1 MKILI
6 LNKYDNKGGAAIA
19 AQRLENAL
27 LKNNVDCSM
36 LVDIKSTQLPYVK
49 ALSENPVINVFKKY
63 KFLFEKLLFIPFEV
77 SKEERFSFS
86 TSLFGNSIKNRK
98 TVKKADVIHLH
109 WINHSFL
116 SVTNIKE
123 LNKLNKPIV
132 ITMHDMWYATGG
144 CHHSRTCT
152 NYTKGCGN
160 CMFLS
165 NPKSNDISA
174 KQFAKKEKAYSSNL
188 TFVGCSN
195 WITELAK
202 QSPLL
207 SNSKVLNIPNPID
220 ISLFTIQ
227 DKKKAK
233 QLLKL
238 DMSKKHI
245 LFAAA
250 NVTNPR
256 KGYKYLEKAL
266 ENLKEE
272 EYEIIV
278 LGDDKNNEI
287 NFAIPTIKLGYV
299 SDLDTIITAYNA
311 ADVFVSPTLEDNL
324 PNTIMESMSCG
335 TPCVAFKIGGIPD
348 LIDHKKNGYLAQY
361 MNSEDLSSGI
371 KWVLS
376 NQEIGKLAR
385 KKVETTF
392 SEEKIASQ
400 FIELYES
407 LI

>member
-1 MKILI
+1 LV
-6 LNKYDNKGGAAIA
+6 
-19 AQRLENAL
+19 
-27 LKNNVDCSM
+27 KNT
-36 LVDIKSTQLPYVK
+36 DI
-49 ALSENPVINVFKKY
+49 
-63 KFLFEKLLFIPFEV
+63 
-77 SKEERFSFS
+77 
-86 TSLFGNSIKNRK
+86 
-98 TVKKADVIHLH
+98 IHLH

-116 SVTNIKE
+116 TLKNLEE
-123 LNKLNKPIV
+123 LNKLQKPIV

-144 CHHSRTCT
+144 CHHSRTCF
-152 NYTKGCGN
+152 NYTTGCGN

-165 NPKSNDISA
+165 HPKKNDISA
-174 KQFAKKEKAYSSNL
+174 KQFAKKKVVYSSNL

-195 WITELAK
+195 WLTQLAE

-220 ISLFTIQ
+220 ISLFIIQ

-250 NVTNPR
+250 NVTNSR

-266 ENLKEE
+266 EKLKEE